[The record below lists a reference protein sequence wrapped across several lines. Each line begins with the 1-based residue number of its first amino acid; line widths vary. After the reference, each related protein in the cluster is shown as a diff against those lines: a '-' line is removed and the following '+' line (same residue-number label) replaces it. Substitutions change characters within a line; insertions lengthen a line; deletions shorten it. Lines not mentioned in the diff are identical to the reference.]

1 MHTEMVEVFKT
12 NVRRPKQARILE
24 GALTS
29 QFPLI
34 KINFDLEDCDKV
46 LRVEG
51 KKFAPEKVIELLHSN
66 GYFCQVLEY

>member
-1 MHTEMVEVFKT
+1 MVEVFKT
-12 NVRRPKQARILE
+12 NVQQLKQAKALE
-24 GALTS
+24 SELAS

-51 KKFAPEKVIELLHSN
+51 RKFVPDKVIELLHSN
-66 GYFCQVLEY
+66 GYFCQIMEY